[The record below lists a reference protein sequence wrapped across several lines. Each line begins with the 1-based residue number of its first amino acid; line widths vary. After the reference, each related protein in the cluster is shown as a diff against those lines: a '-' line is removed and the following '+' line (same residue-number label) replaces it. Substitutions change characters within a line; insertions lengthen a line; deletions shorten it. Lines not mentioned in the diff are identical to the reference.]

1 MSHESGLSA
10 RIIGQIA
17 LMQSVVAQFP
27 DRLTMIRFVCHGLTD
42 VTGVARVEYA
52 IVDDRG
58 APSESPVATQTNET
72 IRSFPV
78 RHHENMHAM
87 LYFVLNNP
95 DAFAPYVP
103 YVENFCQMLAVIME
117 EHRQREMNR
126 ELLEKL
132 EKRVA
137 ERTAELEREI
147 DVRRQAEVA
156 LRASRE
162 EYRNLVEHLP
172 QRIFV
177 KDGSSVY
184 LSCNAAYADD
194 LGIAPEDIVGKDDF
208 AFYPSELATQYRAD
222 DRKVMDSGV
231 RAEFEERYL
240 VRNRWRWIRTIKV
253 PFRGADGKT
262 EGVLGI
268 FDDITEKR
276 QAEEALRESEQRFRA
291 MFDNSN
297 DGIVIAEVATR
308 RLRYANPAICRMLD
322 YSEADLLSRQ
332 ADDLHVDAAR
342 PQAMDLFRRMASGET
357 TFGVDVPLRRRDGT
371 EIVCEV
377 GAHVIEIQNLPCLM
391 GVFRDVTRQRQL
403 EEQLRQAEKMQAI
416 GQLAGGVAHDFNN
429 MLAVILGHSE
439 IALEQFPAD
448 HDLHKNL
455 AEIHRA
461 AQRSAEL
468 TSQLLAYARKQTI
481 MPRVLDLNQTI
492 DGLMSMLR
500 RLIGENIT
508 ISCLLKAEL
517 WPVCLDPSQVS
528 QILTNLAVN
537 ARDAISGTGSI
548 VISTE
553 NVVCDAAFCREHGW
567 QNPGDYVLVKVTDT
581 GCGMGEE
588 TLSHLFEPFFTTKD
602 VGRGTGLGLAT
613 VYGIVRQNN
622 GNILVTSRPG
632 KGSCFLIYLPRHDG
646 PQAHVEPVSPH
657 PETGGRE
664 TILLVEDEPEV
675 LELTSLLLQRLGY
688 CVLPESNPKR
698 AVQLAAAHSGRI
710 DLLMTD
716 VVMPEMNGR
725 ELAKAIQAKFPE
737 LKCLYMSGYT
747 ADVIARQGVLE
758 QDMHFIQKPFNL
770 SQLAT
775 RIREALNGKR

>member
-357 TFGVDVPLRRRDGT
+357 TFGVDVD
-371 EIVCEV
+371 
-377 GAHVIEIQNLPCLM
+377 
-391 GVFRDVTRQRQL
+391 
-403 EEQLRQAEKMQAI
+403 
-416 GQLAGGVAHDFNN
+416 
-429 MLAVILGHSE
+429 
-439 IALEQFPAD
+439 
-448 HDLHKNL
+448 
-455 AEIHRA
+455 
-461 AQRSAEL
+461 
-468 TSQLLAYARKQTI
+468 RK
-481 MPRVLDLNQTI
+481 
-492 DGLMSMLR
+492 S
-500 RLIGENIT
+500 
-508 ISCLLKAEL
+508 
-517 WPVCLDPSQVS
+517 
-528 QILTNLAVN
+528 
-537 ARDAISGTGSI
+537 
-548 VISTE
+548 
-553 NVVCDAAFCREHGW
+553 VV
-567 QNPGDYVLVKVTDT
+567 
-581 GCGMGEE
+581 
-588 TLSHLFEPFFTTKD
+588 
-602 VGRGTGLGLAT
+602 
-613 VYGIVRQNN
+613 
-622 GNILVTSRPG
+622 
-632 KGSCFLIYLPRHDG
+632 
-646 PQAHVEPVSPH
+646 
-657 PETGGRE
+657 
-664 TILLVEDEPEV
+664 
-675 LELTSLLLQRLGY
+675 
-688 CVLPESNPKR
+688 
-698 AVQLAAAHSGRI
+698 
-710 DLLMTD
+710 
-716 VVMPEMNGR
+716 
-725 ELAKAIQAKFPE
+725 
-737 LKCLYMSGYT
+737 
-747 ADVIARQGVLE
+747 
-758 QDMHFIQKPFNL
+758 
-770 SQLAT
+770 
-775 RIREALNGKR
+775 